1 MASIVSGLD
10 SHTPLRVGENL
21 HAERDY
27 SNELSEKVVQFF
39 FQLVRSE
46 DHSKLEAIQR
56 DILLSIK
63 GDLEKNYDTLDMM
76 YKLIG
81 QTRDIISGK
90 GEQKLAFMQIWG
102 FYDTGYEALTY
113 SAIKHF
119 VQRVND
125 EHPYGSW
132 KDVKY
137 FCQYILERTH
147 DENHPLISFTEALIL
162 EQVNRDYQLVKEAQR
177 NGSGAGES
185 AQPSVTLAGRWCPR
199 GGSKHNWLHN
209 RIAMKMFPQF
219 MATAKTKDSKS
230 RARKKCRAKLSEKIT
245 FLNRYLNTTQVNQCK
260 KDWGNINFNTVT
272 SATMRKQSRAFANT
286 TKTGEERSSS
296 EDRRNCAANLKQ
308 HFEDCKKDPNTAK
321 VHGRRLNVYELAK
334 DAAGVQRGTTE
345 EDRINLQWE
354 DNKKNNAGL
363 TNFIPCSD
371 VSYSM
376 HADKMVPYYSS
387 IGLGIRASEMT
398 HPAFRDRVLSFADF
412 PVWHNLSDCLNFA
425 DKVRKIADTDSG
437 LGTNFYRALKM
448 ILDVILEHE
457 IPPKEVETMVLGIF
471 SDMQINAAVQHCN
484 TFASDMAKNVSG
496 NSASDNVGPLDIM
509 YEVMEKM
516 FAEAGLKSKYNA
528 PYKVPHILFWN
539 LRQTEGFPVSATEK
553 NVTMLAG
560 YNSVL
565 LNALCDKGIDALK
578 EFTPRRM
585 LRDILNHLRYKVM
598 AEDVRQF
605 VIASKLE

>member
-1 MASIVSGLD
+1 MAAIVSALD

-21 HAERDY
+21 HPERDY
-27 SNELSEKVVQFF
+27 SNELSEQIVQFF
-39 FQLVRSE
+39 FQLVRSD
-46 DHSKLEAIQR
+46 DHSRLEAVQR

-63 GDLEKNYDTLDMM
+63 GDLKKNYDTLGMM

-81 QTRDIISGK
+81 QTRDIICGK

-102 FYDTGYEALTY
+102 FYETGYETLAY

-119 VQRVND
+119 VHRAND

-137 FCQYILERTH
+137 FCQYVYEKTG
-147 DENHPLISFTEALIL
+147 DENHPLISFTEDLIL
-162 EQVNRDYQLVKEAQR
+162 EQVNRDYQLVKEAQQ
-177 NGSGAGES
+177 NGGGGGES
-185 AQPSVTLAGRWCPR
+185 VQPSVTLAGRWCPR

-230 RARKKCRAKLSEKIT
+230 KALKKCRAKLSEKIT

-260 KDWGNINFNTVT
+260 KDWGSINFNNVT

-308 HFEDCKKDPNTAK
+308 HFENCKKDPSTAK

-334 DAAGVQRGTTE
+334 DAAGVQRDTTE

-363 TNFIPCSD
+363 ANFIPCSD

-412 PVWHNLSDCLNFA
+412 PVWHNLSDCLNFT
-425 DKVRKIADTDSG
+425 DKVRKIANTDSG

-448 ILDVILEHE
+448 ILDVIIEHE
-457 IPPKEVETMVLGIF
+457 IPPKDVEAMVLGIF
-471 SDMQINAAVQHCN
+471 SDMQIHAAVRHCN
-484 TFASDMAKNVSG
+484 TFTSDMANVSG
-496 NSASDNVGPLDIM
+496 KSVGNNVGPLDIM
-509 YEVMEKM
+509 YEVMEKL

-553 NVTMLAG
+553 NVTMLSG

-585 LRDILNHLRYKVM
+585 LRDILNCARYQVM
-598 AEDVRQF
+598 TNDVWEF
-605 VIASKLE
+605 VIESKLE